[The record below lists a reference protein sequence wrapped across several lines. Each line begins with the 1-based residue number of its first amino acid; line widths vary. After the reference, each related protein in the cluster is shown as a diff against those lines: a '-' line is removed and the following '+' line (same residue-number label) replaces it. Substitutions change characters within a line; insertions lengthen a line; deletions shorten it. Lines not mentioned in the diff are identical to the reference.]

1 MNQQELRD
9 IVITALTEVAPE
21 VDPAAID
28 PDEDLVEQL
37 DIDSMDFLNVV
48 VAVHERT
55 GIEIPERD
63 YPKLST
69 LDGAV
74 AYLVAAAAANGSGAR

>member
-1 MNQQELRD
+1 MTEAELRQVLLD
-9 IVITALTEVAPE
+9 ALAEVAPE
-21 VDPAAID
+21 VDPARID
-28 PDEDLVEQL
+28 PAADLDEQL
-37 DIDSMDFLNVV
+37 DIDSMDFLNLV

-63 YPKLST
+63 YPKLAT

-74 AYLVAAAAANGSGAR
+74 AYLRGAERA